1 LAVFKRDDLK
11 VDQHPEQGADYKPGL
26 AARLRA
32 RRRYW
37 ALLVL
42 VTGGAG
48 AFEYLAPA
56 PATASFTPTV
66 ALSTVPAPASVA
78 PPVPTLTS
86 ASFKVANGD
95 TLAQFF
101 DSRNLDRADLAAIM
115 GLGQSTERLKRIV
128 PGDVI
133 RVQYT
138 PDAHIQ
144 ALRMQS
150 DEARMLDV
158 ERDATGAFTASVS
171 EIPTTITNAYAHGV
185 IENSLFDA
193 AGRAGLADNT
203 TMQLIQLFAWDV
215 DFAHDIQNGDS
226 FTVLYQKIQR
236 TGHATVDG
244 PILAAEFKT
253 GGKDYRVVRFT
264 DPAGNS
270 GYYTPEG
277 KSIRKALMRAP
288 VSFSRISSGFTLH
301 RKHPI
306 LGFTRAHQGVDYAA
320 PTGTPIKAAGDGRVT
335 FVGLKGG
342 YGKCIMIDHGGGY
355 ATLYGHMSRFRKGM
369 HAGVHV
375 SQEQVIGY
383 VGMTGLATGPHLHFE
398 VHVNGV
404 PHNPRTVQ
412 LPNVAPVTTQ
422 YLADFSQASKGLL
435 AQLQN
440 GADTRLA
447 GAPAAGGVETAGA
460 H

>member
-1 LAVFKRDDLK
+1 M
-11 VDQHPEQGADYKPGL
+11 DQQFESGADYKPGL
-26 AARLRA
+26 KAKLRA

-37 ALLVL
+37 VMLG
-42 VTGGAG
+42 VTLAAAG
-48 AFEYLAPA
+48 VFPYFAPV
-56 PATASFTPTV
+56 PATASFTPSI
-66 ALSTVPAPASVA
+66 ALSPVPAPASLA
-78 PPVPTLTS
+78 PPLPTLTS
-86 ASFKVANGD
+86 VSFKVANGD
-95 TLAQFF
+95 TLAQLFA
-101 DSRNLDRADLAAIM
+101 DRNLDRADLAAIM
-115 GLGQSTERLKRIV
+115 AAGRGTERLKRIL

-144 ALRMQS
+144 TLRVQYDEGHMLNVAR
-150 DEARMLDV
+150 DEAGNFVPNLDV
-158 ERDATGAFTASVS
+158 
-171 EIPTTITNAYAHGV
+171 IPTTYIDSYAHGV

-193 AGRAGLADNT
+193 AGRAGLADGT

-215 DFAHDIQNGDS
+215 DFAHDIQSGDS
-226 FTVLYQKIQR
+226 FTVLYQKVQR
-236 TGHATVDG
+236 AGHATVDG

-253 GGKDYRVVRFT
+253 GGKDYRIVRFT
-264 DPAGNS
+264 DPAGHS

-288 VSFSRISSGFTLH
+288 VSYSRISSGFTTH

-306 LGFTRAHQGVDYAA
+306 LGYSRAHQGVDYAA

-355 ATLYGHMSRFRKGM
+355 STLYGHMSRFRKGM
-369 HAGVHV
+369 HAGLHV

-398 VHVNGV
+398 VHVNGA
-404 PHNPRTVQ
+404 PRNPRTVQ

-422 YLADFSQASKGLL
+422 YLADFNASTKSLF
-435 AQLQN
+435 AQLS
-440 GADTRLA
+440 GGDTRLA
-447 GAPAAGGVETAGA
+447 GAPASAGAETAVA

>member
-1 LAVFKRDDLK
+1 
-11 VDQHPEQGADYKPGL
+11 VDQQVESGADYKPGL
-26 AARLRA
+26 KARLRA

-37 ALLVL
+37 LSLGLVAACA
-42 VTGGAG
+42 T
-48 AFEYLAPA
+48 AFQVIDPVPA
-56 PATASFTPTV
+56 QASFTAAAAP
-66 ALSTVPAPASVA
+66 SPFPAAASLA
-78 PPVPTLTS
+78 PPLPTLTT

-95 TLAQFF
+95 TLAQLFS
-101 DSRNLDRADLAAIM
+101 DRNLNPADLAAIM
-115 GLGQSTERLKRIV
+115 DAGQGTERLKRIV

-144 ALRMQS
+144 SLRMQY
-150 DEARMLDV
+150 DEAHMLYVSRDV
-158 ERDATGAFTASVS
+158 SGAFIAAVS
-171 EIPTTITNAYAHGV
+171 EIPTTVTSAYAHGV

-193 AGRAGLADNT
+193 SSRAGLSEAT
-203 TMQLIQLFAWDV
+203 TMELIQLFAWDV
-215 DFAHDIQNGDS
+215 DFAHDIQSGDS

-236 TGHATVDG
+236 AGHAVVDG

-253 GGKDYRVVRFT
+253 GGRDYRIVRFT
-264 DPAGNS
+264 DPSGAT
-270 GYYTPEG
+270 GYYTPDG

-288 VSFSRISSGFTLH
+288 ISYSRISSGFSLH

-306 LGFTRAHQGVDYAA
+306 LGYSRAHQGVDYAA
-320 PTGTPIKAAGDGRVT
+320 PIGTPIKAAGDGRVT

-355 ATLYGHMSRFRKGM
+355 STLYGHLSRFKKGM
-369 HAGVHV
+369 HTGTHV
-375 SQEQVIGY
+375 TQEQVIGY

-412 LPNVAPVTTQ
+412 LPNVAPVTTR
-422 YLADFSQASKGLL
+422 YLADFDQSAKGLL
-435 AQLQN
+435 AQLTDI
-440 GADTRLA
+440 GSTS
-447 GAPAAGGVETAGA
+447 PATAIA

>member
-1 LAVFKRDDLK
+1 
-11 VDQHPEQGADYKPGL
+11 VDQSPESGADYKPGL
-26 AARLRA
+26 KARLRA

-37 ALLVL
+37 LSLGLAS
-42 VTGGAG
+42 AG
-48 AFEYLAPA
+48 AILFQVINPVPAQASFSAAAMPVAAPA
-56 PATASFTPTV
+56 PAS
-66 ALSTVPAPASVA
+66 LA
-78 PPVPTLTS
+78 PPVPTLTT
-86 ASFKVANGD
+86 ANFKIANGD
-95 TLAQFF
+95 TLAQLFA
-101 DSRNLDRADLAAIM
+101 DRNLNPADLAAIM
-115 GLGQSTERLKRIV
+115 DAGHGTERLKRIL

-144 ALRMQS
+144 SLRMQY
-150 DEARMLDV
+150 DVGHMLDV
-158 ERDATGAFTASVS
+158 TRDDKGAFSADVS
-171 EIPTTITNAYAHGV
+171 EIPTTITSAYAHGV

-193 AGRAGLADNT
+193 SGRAGLGDGT
-203 TMQLIQLFAWDV
+203 TMELIQLFAWDV

-236 TGHATVDG
+236 AGHATVDG

-253 GGKDYRVVRFT
+253 GGHDYRVVRFT
-264 DPAGNS
+264 DPSGAT
-270 GYYTPEG
+270 GYYTPDG

-288 VSFSRISSGFTLH
+288 VSYSRISSGFSLH

-306 LGFTRAHQGVDYAA
+306 LGYSRAHQGVDYAA
-320 PTGTPIKAAGDGRVT
+320 PTGTPIHAAGDGRVV

-342 YGKCIMIDHGGGY
+342 YGKCMVIDHGGGY
-355 ATLYGHMSRFRKGM
+355 ATLYGHMSRFKKGM
-369 HAGVHV
+369 HAGLHV

-404 PHNPRTVQ
+404 PHNPRTVT

-422 YLADFSQASKGLL
+422 YLADFDRSSKGLL
-435 AQLQN
+435 AQLT
-440 GADTRLA
+440 DT
-447 GAPAAGGVETAGA
+447 GSTSPATAIA

>member
-1 LAVFKRDDLK
+1 
-11 VDQHPEQGADYKPGL
+11 VDQSPESGADYKPGL
-26 AARLRA
+26 KARLNV

-37 ALLVL
+37 LSLGLASV
-42 VTGGAG
+42 GAILFQVIDPIP
-48 AFEYLAPA
+48 AQASFTAAAMPATTAPA
-56 PATASFTPTV
+56 PAS
-66 ALSTVPAPASVA
+66 LA
-78 PPVPTLTS
+78 PPLPTLTT

-95 TLAQFF
+95 TLAQLFS
-101 DSRNLDRADLAAIM
+101 DRNLNPADLAAILDV
-115 GLGQSTERLKRIV
+115 GHGTERLKRIV

-144 ALRMQS
+144 SLRMQY
-150 DEARMLDV
+150 DEAHMLEV
-158 ERDATGAFTASVS
+158 GRDAAGAFTASVD
-171 EIPTTITNAYAHGV
+171 EIPTTVSSAYAHGV

-193 AGRAGLADNT
+193 SARAGLNDGT

-236 TGHATVDG
+236 AGHAVVDG

-253 GGKDYRVVRFT
+253 GGHDYRIVRFT
-264 DPAGNS
+264 DPSGTT
-270 GYYTPEG
+270 GYYTPDG

-288 VSFSRISSGFTLH
+288 ISYSRISSGFSLH

-306 LGFTRAHQGVDYAA
+306 LGYSRAHQGVDYAA

-375 SQEQVIGY
+375 TQEQVIGY

-422 YLADFSQASKGLL
+422 YLADFGASSKGLL
-435 AQLQN
+435 AQLI
-440 GADTRLA
+440 DSSSTT
-447 GAPAAGGVETAGA
+447 PATAIA